1 MNAEQ
6 RQNAR
11 LRGSRDKRVVSVLK
25 RGGGGGENECF
36 TSTSLAADNDD
47 NWKEE

>member
-25 RGGGGGENECF
+25 RGGENECF